1 MKDNKDEV
9 KELVT
14 QYKHQDSEI
23 EITKAVKTYKED
35 NQKKEMW
42 RWHQKMYHL
51 SFPKIKLTAQ
61 QLNLLKQQATT

>member
-23 EITKAVKTYKED
+23 EITKAK
-35 NQKKEMW
+35 
-42 RWHQKMYHL
+42 RI
-51 SFPKIKLTAQ
+51 IKRKRCGDGIKRCITCHSLR
-61 QLNLLKQQATT
+61 LN